1 MNVFLERISLRKMYL
16 LSLLDSEKRGF
27 SIKELEQKLGHNSKT
42 ITKMVQS
49 LKIELAPWQNS
60 ITLVTNNDRTLSLKK
75 KASFSLE
82 TINLYYLKES
92 FIFKACD
99 AIFNEEFIDIATFS
113 SANYI
118 SYSTLYGRL
127 NEIKPLLE
135 HYSIEFKANNMAS
148 FEGEEK
154 QIRYFFYHFY
164 WSTHWGME
172 WPFQKI
178 DKNQFCEIIKRIE
191 GLRKTTTLYISEQE
205 SIAFWLGVITT
216 RINLGHTIEQ
226 VGLYNSIID
235 DNSAFTYFKNA
246 LLEEFK
252 QLFPTI
258 SESDLLNEIQF
269 LYVVMYSNDYFE
281 MDDPQISETLIF
293 SQNRTGEIFGATNH
307 WLKVCSDFFEVSLS
321 AAEYGTIYA
330 NLIHLH
336 AEIAFFK
343 GNISVFFNDYLEV
356 SHIQDE
362 TNDFYDSL
370 MDYFYQKLIENKK
383 YKKIFINKERL
394 LPRYKMIAR
403 KFINIDSQKNSI
415 KVHLISVYGNKKLAY
430 LQNLINR
437 SNEEHLEFS
446 EDYNNVDLIV
456 SDRLYAGISQL
467 NTPMIIWGEEPDE
480 NDLAEVNKVIK
491 KISFDK
497 MHKKLVKYTHFP
509 AI

>member
-1 MNVFLERISLRKMYL
+1 MYL

-49 LKIELAPWQNS
+49 LKIELIPWQNS
-60 ITLVTNNDRTLSLKK
+60 MTLVTNNDRTLSLQK
-75 KASFSLE
+75 KACFSLE
-82 TINLYYLKES
+82 TINLYYIKES

-99 AIFNEEFIDIATFS
+99 AIFNEEFIDIASFS

-135 HYSIEFKANNMAS
+135 HYSIEFKPNSMTS

-172 WPFQKI
+172 WPFREI
-178 DKNQFCEIIKRIE
+178 DKELFSGIINLLD

-226 VGLYNSIID
+226 VDLYNQIID

-252 QLFPTI
+252 HLFPAI

-293 SQNRTGEIFGATNH
+293 SQNRNGEIFGATNY
-307 WLKVCSDFFEVSLS
+307 WLKICSDFFELSLS
-321 AAEYGTIYA
+321 AAEYGAIYA

-336 AEIAFFK
+336 AEIAFFE
-343 GNISVFFNDYLEV
+343 GNIALFFNDYLEV
-356 SHIQDE
+356 SHIKDE

-370 MDYFYQKLIENKK
+370 MDYFYEKLIENKK

-403 KFINIDSQKNSI
+403 KFINIDSQK
-415 KVHLISVYGNKKLAY
+415 KT
-430 LQNLINR
+430 R
-437 SNEEHLEFS
+437 
-446 EDYNNVDLIV
+446 
-456 SDRLYAGISQL
+456 
-467 NTPMIIWGEEPDE
+467 
-480 NDLAEVNKVIK
+480 
-491 KISFDK
+491 
-497 MHKKLVKYTHFP
+497 
-509 AI
+509 